1 MRLTEI
7 ILINN
12 DSLYVINEKK
22 KLVYKVFPDVP
33 APTPTDADT
42 PLLIIDSKKSHGPLQ
57 TLPQTIDVGRVI
69 VRPLDSFIKANS
81 VSSVR

>member
-22 KLVYKVFPDVP
+22 KACVKGFP
-33 APTPTDADT
+33 
-42 PLLIIDSKKSHGPLQ
+42 
-57 TLPQTIDVGRVI
+57 
-69 VRPLDSFIKANS
+69 
-81 VSSVR
+81 

>member
-22 KLVYKVFPDVP
+22 KLVYKVFPDVL

-57 TLPQTIDVGRVI
+57 TLPHDRRWQSYRS
-69 VRPLDSFIKANS
+69 SFGFIYKS
-81 VSSVR
+81 KLGK

>member
-1 MRLTEI
+1 M
-7 ILINN
+7 
-12 DSLYVINEKK
+12 
-22 KLVYKVFPDVP
+22 YKVSPNV
-33 APTPTDADT
+33 PTPTDADT

-57 TLPQTIDVGRVI
+57 TLPQTIDVVRVA